1 MVFPNVDSEV
11 KAVASVVAW
20 PWELEHQQQ
29 LLLGPLLMSEGDPAV
44 LFSSAL
50 LCVSVCVCVCVSHSV
65 VLVTHLCPSLW
76 HPMDCSLPDF
86 SVCEILQARILE
98 YIYSMDLPDP
108 GIIPGS
114 PALQADSLLCEPR
127 GKLLTKNAL
136 LVWLDFPS
144 GFNPL
149 SIF

>member
-50 LCVSVCVCVCVSHSV
+50 LCVSVCVCVRVCESLGCVSHS
-65 VLVTHLCPSLW
+65 LVSKSLAP
-76 HPMDCSLPDF
+76 HGL
-86 SVCEILQARILE
+86 
-98 YIYSMDLPDP
+98 
-108 GIIPGS
+108 
-114 PALQADSLLCEPR
+114 
-127 GKLLTKNAL
+127 
-136 LVWLDFPS
+136 
-144 GFNPL
+144 
-149 SIF
+149 